1 MSKYFLSSR
10 VTNVAVMFWNH
21 KDAAATAQSFRFQE
35 AFQKYL
41 CWHKNNQTRWHLLM
55 FDCERPTV
63 RPFILTCTWWE
74 ELEHPASKGGG
85 SPSCLERG
93 YAAQQTAKEWGWWV
107 RGGAAAASLWNHR
120 YDDGSRDSR
129 SDGDGGRRSKSP
141 VKYGFVKEERGWAQQ
156 SGAAAGFIT
165 DTPHRAGEGVGG

>member
-10 VTNVAVMFWNH
+10 VTNVAVMFWND

-55 FDCERPTV
+55 FDCEWPTV
-63 RPFILTCTWWE
+63 WPFILTCTWWE
-74 ELEHPASKGGG
+74 ELEHPARKGGWAGGCHPATLVSKRPRNGGGG
-85 SPSCLERG
+85 SGEVLLPLAYEIIDTMMG
-93 YAAQQTAKEWGWWV
+93 AVTATM
-107 RGGAAAASLWNHR
+107 
-120 YDDGSRDSR
+120 DD
-129 SDGDGGRRSKSP
+129 GRRSKSP

-156 SGAAAGFIT
+156 SGAAADFIT
-165 DTPHRAGEGVGG
+165 DTPLRAGEGVGG